1 MQAHGLVVGGT
12 AGSCPLNCNKIE
24 KTIMK
29 KELAYSRVSEDKLRA
44 INLNLL
50 PILRELLRFQ
60 KVSQAAVALNMSQ
73 SAVSDALSRLRHIFQ
88 DELLIPSG
96 RAFTLSEKAK
106 EIEPAI
112 LGALAQLETIVNAGL
127 FDPSR
132 ASGKVQISAADTIVI
147 TLGTRLVKKV
157 RAIAPNVSIQ
167 FHGSHESNIQELAT
181 GLVDFSLV
189 YGYRPPRVVAPLR
202 STQLY
207 DDRLVVLAG
216 DRFEQADG
224 RLERPYVDQLGQSAV
239 DESAN
244 DDEIIPDEAFVQHD
258 AGTELRKILMP
269 SLRLLPVIAQSKN
282 TLSLIPQRFAQRLQR
297 SAQFT
302 TIDCDLPNIF
312 AFVLWN
318 EARANDALHRWVLSA
333 IKELGV
339 AINAE
344 STQAGVNGFGE
355 EEYRHS

>member
-1 MQAHGLVVGGT
+1 MAYVTGGT
-12 AGSCPLNCNKIE
+12 TRSYPLICNKIE
-24 KTIMK
+24 KTMLK

-73 SAVSDALSRLRHIFQ
+73 SAVSDALSRLRQIFQ

-112 LGALAQLETIVNAGL
+112 LGALGQLETILNAGL
-127 FDPSR
+127 FGPLL
-132 ASGKVQISAADTIVI
+132 ASGKVQISAADAIVV

-157 RAIAPNVSIQ
+157 RTIAPNVSIQ
-167 FHGSHESNIQELAT
+167 FHGSHEGNIQELAS
-181 GLVDFSLV
+181 GLIDFSLV
-189 YGYRPPRVVAPLR
+189 YGYRPPRVIAPLKA
-202 STQLY
+202 TQLY
-207 DDRLVVLAG
+207 NDRLVVLAG
-216 DRFEQADG
+216 DRFEQTGG
-224 RLERPYVDQLGQSAV
+224 RLERPYIDKLGQSAV

-244 DDEIIPDEAFVQHD
+244 DDQIIPDEVFVQHD

-282 TLSLIPQRFAQRLQR
+282 TLSLIPQRFAQRLQSSGR
-297 SAQFT
+297 FT

-318 EARANDALHRWVLSA
+318 EARTNDALHRWVLSV

-344 STQAGVNGFGE
+344 STLAQVNSVGE
-355 EEYRHS
+355 EECRHS